1 MDLAS
6 PEGRPMN
13 EISTLS
19 SVLFP
24 RQREIRRL
32 ENLLVEARQNLQ
44 ELARKGEDEGD
55 EQDNVSDLMKSLAK
69 IKAVTQYIG

>member
-1 MDLAS
+1 
-6 PEGRPMN
+6 MN
-13 EISTLS
+13 EITSLS

-55 EQDNVSDLMKSLAK
+55 EQDNVGDLMKSIAK
-69 IKAVTQYIG
+69 IQAVTQYIR

>member
-1 MDLAS
+1 
-6 PEGRPMN
+6 MN
-13 EISTLS
+13 EITSLS

-44 ELARKGEDEGD
+44 ELARKGQDEGD
-55 EQDNVSDLMKSLAK
+55 EQDNVGELMKSLAK
-69 IKAVTQYIG
+69 IQAVTQYIR

>member
-1 MDLAS
+1 
-6 PEGRPMN
+6 MN
-13 EISTLS
+13 EITSLS

-55 EQDNVSDLMKSLAK
+55 EQDNVSDLMKSIAK
-69 IKAVTQYIG
+69 IQAVTQYIR

>member
-1 MDLAS
+1 
-6 PEGRPMN
+6 MN

-44 ELARKGEDEGD
+44 ELARKGQDEGD
-55 EQDNVSDLMKSLAK
+55 EQDNVGELIKSLAK
-69 IKAVTQYIG
+69 IQAVTQYIR

>member
-1 MDLAS
+1 
-6 PEGRPMN
+6 MN
-13 EISTLS
+13 EITSLS

-44 ELARKGEDEGD
+44 ELARKGDDEGD
-55 EQDNVSDLMKSLAK
+55 EKDNVSELMKSLAK
-69 IKAVTQYIG
+69 IKAVTDYIR

>member
-1 MDLAS
+1 
-6 PEGRPMN
+6 MN

-44 ELARKGEDEGD
+44 ELARKGQDEGD
-55 EQDNVSDLMKSLAK
+55 EQDNVGELMKSLAK
-69 IKAVTQYIG
+69 IQAVTQYIR